1 VRVCLGGPQEAD
13 KSQFGQAVKE
23 QAKETRSDKELPFIQ
38 VCTFFCNG
46 HETIL
51 SLSGVLYG
59 ILNHQ
64 YLLSHCSFNDAAV
77 SQRIQR

>member
-1 VRVCLGGPQEAD
+1 MRVCVGGPQETD

-23 QAKETRSDKELPFIQ
+23 HAKETRSDKELPFIQ

-51 SLSGVLYG
+51 PRSGVLYG
-59 ILNHQ
+59 ILKHH
-64 YLLSHCSFNDAAV
+64 YLFSHCLFNDAAL